1 MSHKVSSCEVLVAGG
16 GIIGAACARALALRG
31 RKVVICEPG
40 PDPAAASAASA
51 GILGPQ
57 IERADEMLRALGLR
71 ARDLYEP
78 LAASL
83 LETTGID
90 IGLWREGLASLAFAG
105 GEAERRRDAVA
116 DQRQAGLR
124 CDWLEPPEVA
134 ERFPATAPCLGALL
148 APEDGAVDAPALTR
162 ALRADA
168 QRAGAQTITA
178 RVTRLSTIL
187 GRVTGAETSAGK
199 IRAEHVVIAAGS
211 WVPRIQHSPRHPPA
225 VGPVRGQMAAAPWP
239 PNMPRTVLY
248 YEHSYVLARSG
259 EAIFGSTMEQVGFD
273 GGVTDAGVRDI
284 VAAARRLL
292 PGLPAK
298 PTRTWA
304 GLRPLTPDGRPIVG
318 PDPEVR
324 GLWYATGHGR
334 NGVLLAG
341 LTGDIIGDLVTTGA
355 TEVEIA
361 SLAPERFTS

>member
-1 MSHKVSSCEVLVAGG
+1 
-16 GIIGAACARALALRG
+16 
-31 RKVVICEPG
+31 VICEPG

-57 IERADEMLRALGLR
+57 IERADEMLRRFGLR
-71 ARDLYEP
+71 ARDRYEG

-90 IGLWREGLASLAFAG
+90 IGLWREGIASLAFEEA
-105 GEAERRRDAVA
+105 EAERLRDAVA
-116 DQRQAGLR
+116 HQRQAGLR
-124 CDWLEPPEVA
+124 CDWL
-134 ERFPATAPCLGALL
+134 RFPATAPCLGALF

-162 ALRADA
+162 ALREDA
-168 QRAGAQTITA
+168 KRLGARTFST
-178 RVTRLSTIL
+178 RVNRINTIL
-187 GRVTGAETSAGK
+187 GRVTGVEIPAGK
-199 IRAEHVVIAAGS
+199 IKAEHVIIAAGAWS
-211 WVPRIQHSPRHPPA
+211 TQIQHLPRHLPIE
-225 VGPVRGQMAAAPWP
+225 PVRGQMAAAPWP
-239 PNMPRTVLY
+239 ADMPRTVLY
-248 YEHSYVLARSG
+248 YDHGYVLARSG

-273 GGVTDAGVRDI
+273 GRVTDAGVREI

-341 LTGDIIGDLVTTGA
+341 LTGDVIGDLVATGS

-361 SLAPERFTS
+361 SLAPERFSS